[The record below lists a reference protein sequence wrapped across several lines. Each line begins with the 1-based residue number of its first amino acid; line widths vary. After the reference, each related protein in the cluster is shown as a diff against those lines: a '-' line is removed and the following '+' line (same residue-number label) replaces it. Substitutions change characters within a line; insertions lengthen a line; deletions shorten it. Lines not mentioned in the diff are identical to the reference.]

1 MSKDNKIKQAR
12 DEAQTIIRNFV
23 DLIEAIAVVTT
34 AGFAIYG
41 AREFGQG
48 KYWMYPVLIS
58 GAIVAVIGGLQFVKY
73 LNKKG

>member
-1 MSKDNKIKQAR
+1 MSNKIKQAK
-12 DEAQTIIRNFV
+12 DEAQTIIKNFV

-41 AREFGQG
+41 AREYGAG
-48 KYWMYPVLIS
+48 KFWCYPVLVS